1 MADLYLDHNVA
12 AQLADLLQARGHTVQ
27 TVGSLGLAA
36 ASDDA
41 LLLLAAQDARIFVT
55 HNWSDFRLL
64 HDAWQ
69 RWSAAWGIAATHAG
83 VLVIPTRPVW
93 DTHRAAEEI
102 DRLLTT
108 PPETGHI
115 VTNQLYRWHR
125 DREWVQ
131 Y

>member
-12 AQLADLLQARGHTVQ
+12 AQLTELLHARGYTAQ
-27 TVGSLGLAA
+27 TVGALGLAT

-41 LLLLAAQDARIFVT
+41 LLLRAAQDACIFVT

-64 HDAWQ
+64 HDARR
-69 RWSAAWGIAATHAG
+69 RWSAAWGSTATHAG

-93 DTHRAAEEI
+93 DTQQAAEEI
-102 DRLLTT
+102 DRLLTAVLD
-108 PPETGHI
+108 TGHTI
-115 VTNQLYRWHR
+115 TNRLYRWQR
-125 DREWVQ
+125 DRGWIQ

>member
-1 MADLYLDHNVA
+1 MADLYLDHNIA
-12 AQLADLLQARGHTVQ
+12 AQLADLLDARGHAAQ
-27 TVGSLGLAA
+27 TVGTLGLAA

-41 LLLLAAQDARIFVT
+41 LLLRAAQDARIFVT

-69 RWSAAWGIAATHAG
+69 RWSAAWGVTAAHAG

-93 DTHRAAEEI
+93 DTQQAAEEI
-102 DRLLTT
+102 DRLLTKL
-108 PPETGHI
+108 PETRHT
-115 VTNQLYRWHR
+115 VTNQLYRWQR
-125 DREWVQ
+125 DRGWTQ